1 MYNQIDT
8 YFGRQDHTL
17 KHFDRR
23 GFSGFPEWGMVNAIP
38 FKCLINFS
46 SDSQE

>member
-1 MYNQIDT
+1 MYNQINK

-17 KHFDRR
+17 KNFDRR
-23 GFSGFPEWGMVNAIP
+23 GFSGFPERWMVSASP
-38 FKCLINFS
+38 FKCQIIFS